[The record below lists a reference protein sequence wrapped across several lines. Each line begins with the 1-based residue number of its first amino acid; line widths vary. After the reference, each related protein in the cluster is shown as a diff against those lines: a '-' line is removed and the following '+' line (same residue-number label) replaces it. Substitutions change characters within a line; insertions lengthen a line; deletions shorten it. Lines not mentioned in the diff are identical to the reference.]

1 MAEASFKVKP
11 LELNATKQRT
21 TTTEKARELAKQRV
35 EGLQSKLGKAEIK
48 LTEAMSIVSARDKDL
63 ADLKEIMKT
72 CEQVYYNMGFKDA
85 EN

>member
-11 LELNATKQRT
+11 LELNAIKQRT
-21 TTTEKARELAKQRV
+21 TTTEKARELAKQKV